1 MSQLTLYTRQGC
13 PLCVEMQQAAEAML
27 QGTGRELQAV
37 DIDADTALKE
47 RYDWRVPVLAVVD
60 AAGADIVCEG
70 HFDPDALRD
79 LLED

>member
-27 QGTGRELQAV
+27 RGTGQELQAV

-47 RYDWRVPVLAVVD
+47 RYDWRVPVLAV
-60 AAGADIVCEG
+60 AGSDGDTILCEG